1 MSQQKTEASVF
12 RICAAANGWTVIKF
26 YCRKSVADFAA
37 RDDALEYAISLA
49 QSQREAVVEI
59 YGEGGLLEARS
70 EYAFG
75 TEDAGRKW

>member
-1 MSQQKTEASVF
+1 MRNEKTEAIVF
-12 RICAAANGWTVIKF
+12 RICVAAAGWSVIESF
-26 YCRKSVADFAA
+26 YRKSIADFEA

-75 TEDAGRKW
+75 EGDTDGM

>member
-1 MSQQKTEASVF
+1 MT
-12 RICAAANGWTVIKF
+12 
-26 YCRKSVADFAA
+26 DFDA

-75 TEDAGRKW
+75 TGGAVRK